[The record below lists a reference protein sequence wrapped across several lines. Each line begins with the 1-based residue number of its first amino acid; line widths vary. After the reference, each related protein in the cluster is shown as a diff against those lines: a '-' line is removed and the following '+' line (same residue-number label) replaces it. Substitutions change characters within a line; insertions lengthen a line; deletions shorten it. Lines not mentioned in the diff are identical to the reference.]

1 MGPQLFNSR
10 RRDRRYLRSS
20 LSSSS
25 NSCEHALYSGAALVG
40 WGAPFVR
47 YLDNS
52 IDFTV
57 LPAESQHLTSNAK
70 KCLNI
75 FFLYQRQGDVFLFS
89 ETVWFSW
96 AVTWWTEMSLLPS
109 NSQHGQLTN
118 SWIKVLPIQHL
129 HIYIQLF
136 LQGSDRTDRRSIQWH
151 ENPRW
156 K

>member
-1 MGPQLFNSR
+1 MGPQLFNSQ

-20 LSSSS
+20 LSSSSS

-75 FFLYQRQGDVFLFS
+75 FFLYQRQGDVFFVLRNSVIFMS
-89 ETVWFSW
+89 CYLMDRN
-96 AVTWWTEMSLLPS
+96 VTPS
-109 NSQHGQLTN
+109 QQFPTWPTDEQLNKGPPNST
-118 SWIKVLPIQHL
+118 SPHL
-129 HIYIQLF
+129 HPALP
-136 LQGSDRTDRRSIQWH
+136 
-151 ENPRW
+151 PRL
-156 K
+156 